1 MNYAKVLDG
10 ALQLFPKWIK
20 VTLVDAT
27 TGTTITRC
35 KMPLEQLPAAFNKPT
50 VMEVEGRAWR
60 ILQAAPV
67 LADDFSFSKKLMLRV
82 QPWSGQVADSL
93 YMEPTVAGETP
104 LTVSNRLFD
113 DGNLLLPAGGWRQ
126 IEFLPV
132 SMLPVIEEEMAI
144 VNRMLQPEDGS
155 DPLQG
160 YRALYRREKTAAVDL
175 QIPLED
181 LCKMLEGSKKG
192 SLQLDGGEYVQN
204 GFSMR
209 SLDHSYYGRL
219 QGNEIAQLGLL
230 EFVYMDEELMQVM
243 ERYELALVDWC
254 NGSVMTV

>member
-10 ALQLFPKWIK
+10 ALQLFPRRIK
-20 VTLVDAT
+20 VTLVDAA

-35 KMPLEQLPAAFNKPT
+35 KIGLEQLPAAFNKPT

-67 LADDFSFSKKLMLRV
+67 SADDFSFSKKLMLRV
-82 QPWSGQVADSL
+82 QAWDGQVADSL
-93 YMEPTVAGETP
+93 YMEPTIAGETP
-104 LTVSNRLFD
+104 LTVTNRLFD

-132 SMLPVIEEEMAI
+132 SVLPVIEEEMAI
-144 VNRMLQPEDGS
+144 VNRIMQPADGS

-160 YRALYRREKTAAVDL
+160 YRELYRREKTAEVNL
-175 QIPLED
+175 QIPFED
-181 LCKMLEGSKKG
+181 LCKMLEGGEKG
-192 SLQLDGGEYVQN
+192 SVQLDGGEYVQK
-204 GFSMR
+204 GFSLR
-209 SLDHSYYGRL
+209 SPDHNYYGCL
-219 QGNEIAQLGLL
+219 QGNEITQLGLL